1 MRKRRGKKRARHSA
15 GQHHGGIFW
24 CSGHWTGHGSVGSE
38 RPVRTLPAGIND
50 ERRTKKKSRR
60 WGGSASPVAIGMSL
74 AHEFDCA
81 GRRRR
86 HHQPIS
92 PGPDMGI
99 GFEADGCASINGG
112 ILFGSCLSPG
122 QDATGSRR
130 SGRPIAGQVGPGA
143 VSCVGSSVEGDGP

>member
-1 MRKRRGKKRARHSA
+1 MRKRREKKRARHSA

-74 AHEFDCA
+74 LREVTAAVVGF
-81 GRRRR
+81 RRARPELAPLR
-86 HHQPIS
+86 MNMIAPVVVVVIIS
-92 PGPDMGI
+92 QSVPAQTWGSDSRPTDARQSMG
-99 GFEADGCASINGG
+99 
-112 ILFGSCLSPG
+112 GSF
-122 QDATGSRR
+122 
-130 SGRPIAGQVGPGA
+130 SGRACRRDRTRRGLGDLDGQ
-143 VSCVGSSVEGDGP
+143 